1 MVKALK
7 WLATNDTN
15 GSKYIMNNEQFT
27 DFDHSGKVCR
37 IGPCLMDNV
46 ERESFF
52 AAAINLYFNFL
63 YLCQVDDVG
72 AVVVVDCCS

>member
-15 GSKYIMNNEQFT
+15 GSKNIMNNEQFT

-37 IGPCLMDNV
+37 IGPKRFPTL
-46 ERESFF
+46 
-52 AAAINLYFNFL
+52 AA
-63 YLCQVDDVG
+63 V
-72 AVVVVDCCS
+72 